1 MSSQGL
7 LVRSIRRRSIALFP
21 ALIVFACSAIA
32 SLVLTISV
40 GPAGASTGAPASAT
54 ITFRKVF
61 KQSFPEFI
69 EIKIDDTGA
78 STYDIRQLNDDA
90 SPQSFNVSRPI
101 VDRIF
106 QLAAQLHH
114 FDGLNLDVHRKIANL
129 GEKTFR
135 YERAGESHEVTF
147 NYTLD
152 ANANALLDL
161 FEGLGRQQVDLS
173 NLQRAMRYDRL
184 GVNDALLR
192 LEADFNNKLL
202 PEPDRLLPALD
213 QAASND
219 KFLDI
224 ARQRARSLAGR
235 IRSSHP

>member
-1 MSSQGL
+1 MSSQASL
-7 LVRSIRRRSIALFP
+7 TRSISHPALAPFS
-21 ALIVFACSAIA
+21 ALIVFTCFAVA
-32 SLVLTISV
+32 SLVLVLAASD
-40 GPAGASTGAPASAT
+40 AGAATGAPAAAT

-61 KQSFPEFI
+61 KQSFPEFV
-69 EIKIDDTGA
+69 EIKINDTGA
-78 STYDIRQLNDDA
+78 ATYDIRQLDDDA
-90 SPQSFNVSRPI
+90 SPQPFDVSRPT
-101 VDRIF
+101 VEKIF

-114 FDGLNLDVHRKIANL
+114 FEGLNLDVHRKIANL

-135 YERAGESHEVTF
+135 YESGGESHEVKF

-152 ANANALLDL
+152 ANATALLDL
-161 FEGLGRQQVDLS
+161 FEGLGRQQIDLS

-192 LEADFNNKLL
+192 LEADLNNKLL

-224 ARQRARSLAGR
+224 ARQRARALAGR
-235 IRSSHP
+235 IRNPHS